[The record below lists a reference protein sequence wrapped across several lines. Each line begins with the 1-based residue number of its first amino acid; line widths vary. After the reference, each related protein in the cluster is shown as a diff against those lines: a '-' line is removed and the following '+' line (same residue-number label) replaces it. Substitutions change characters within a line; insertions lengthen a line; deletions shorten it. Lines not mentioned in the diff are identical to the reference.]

1 MKRKVLVFTGNR
13 AEYGLQLP
21 VIKSLQNSKKVK
33 CKVMVSGSH
42 LDKRFGNTINEIKK
56 DKLKIG
62 SKIKLT
68 KPPNLFLHTPYL
80 ISDVIRKVSK
90 ELMRL
95 KPNIFLINADRYE
108 TFGACVA
115 STQINIPTFHIEG
128 GDRTEGGVLDDSVRH
143 AITKLSHIHFA
154 TNTESY
160 KNIINLGEEKWR
172 VFNVGLPINDTIRNT
187 KFLNFETLKKKFNI
201 NNKKP
206 LILFTQHP
214 VTTEPF
220 NSGIQIKTSLKVLK
234 KMINRYDCNVIATYP
249 NSDVGSDEIVNELQK
264 FKNSNNNFQLIKSL
278 GNLNYH
284 SLMNLNKSLNV
295 CVVGN
300 SSSGIKESIAFN
312 CPTVNIGSRQDGRLK
327 PGNVINSKHDEND
340 IEKKIKIALFDRKF
354 KKYCKKAKNPYFKKN
369 TSKLI
374 TSIIEDIE
382 LDKKILRKKLSF

>member
-21 VIKSLQNSKKVK
+21 VIKSLQNSKKIK

-95 KPNIFLINADRYE
+95 KPDIFLINADRYE

-115 STQINIPTFHIEG
+115 STQMNIPTFHIEG

-143 AITKLSHIHFA
+143 AITKLSHIHFT

-201 NNKKP
+201 NNKKS

-234 KMINRYDCNVIATYP
+234 KIINRYDCNVIATYP

-340 IEKKIKIALFDRKF
+340 IEKKIKIALFNRKF
-354 KKYCKKAKNPYFKKN
+354 KKYCNKAKNPYFKKN

-374 TSIIEDIE
+374 TSIMEDID